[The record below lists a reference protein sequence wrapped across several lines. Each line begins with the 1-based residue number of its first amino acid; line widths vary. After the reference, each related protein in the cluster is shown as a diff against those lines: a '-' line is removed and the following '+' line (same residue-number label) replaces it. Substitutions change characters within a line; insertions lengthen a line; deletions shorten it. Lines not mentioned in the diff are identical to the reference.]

1 MYHRKHFVSVTG
13 FTSPSMGD
21 GLNTGPTVL
30 WIENSETAD
39 VVLVDGFI
47 YKEYVWGELQK

>member
-1 MYHRKHFVSVTG
+1 MG
-13 FTSPSMGD
+13 FTSPSLGD
-21 GLNTGPTVL
+21 GSSTRPMAL